1 MECRYCVMNKRL
13 EFVYCRSKRSLGS
26 YLARKT
32 FIFFT
37 LFKHFFMHQLICWLF
52 YSSGLWEGE
61 AKFRCVGRSDGD
73 SETKEEIFLFNI
85 NIFSGVILL
94 IKNHLSEVEYPQ
106 YKLLQL

>member
-1 MECRYCVMNKRL
+1 MFIAGEREVSAHTWPGKHLSY
-13 EFVYCRSKRSLGS
+13 SLL
-26 YLARKT
+26 Y
-32 FIFFT
+32 
-37 LFKHFFMHQLICWLF
+37 KHFVMHQLICWLF

-61 AKFRCVGRSDGD
+61 GEAMFRCVGRSDGD
-73 SETKEEIFLFNI
+73 SETKEEIFLFNK